1 MKSWTEGVKI
11 PSLVLVLLAVALSG
25 VLYWEWEQG
34 RALEQSLLQLRK
46 VPATPANTVGVLPE
60 FALPE
65 AEAGFPELVSRSL
78 FTAGR
83 RGTGSAARGGRS
95 AMKKGQFVLVGVM
108 ITPRLNSALLRDVQ
122 TNRTETVAQGGEVR
136 GMTLGEVTST
146 RVVLRQG
153 AEVEELPLNVQ
164 MGPKGPAAAQPA
176 TLPPAASPAV
186 VPSSAPPTSARPAS
200 APASAAV
207 PPPSKPAEGAS
218 APKNPPPSPPSR

>member
-11 PSLVLVLLAVALSG
+11 PSLVLVLMAVVLSG

-34 RALEQSLLQLRK
+34 RKLEQGLLQLRK
-46 VPATPANTVGVLPE
+46 VPVTPVNAVGVLPE
-60 FALPE
+60 FRLPE

-78 FTAGR
+78 FTASR
-83 RGTGSAARGGRS
+83 RGTGSAVKGGRG

-108 ITPRLNSALLRDVQ
+108 ITPRQSSALLRDVQ
-122 TNRTETVAQGGEVR
+122 TNKTETVAQGGEVR

-153 AEVEELPLNVQ
+153 TEVEELPLNVQ
-164 MGPKGPAAAQPA
+164 MGPKGPVTAPPVAPLPA
-176 TLPPAASPAV
+176 GSPTV
-186 VPSSAPPTSARPAS
+186 VPPSAQQANARPAS

-207 PPPSKPAEGAS
+207 PPPPKPVEGAS